1 MKEAEGPEVVAKIIY
16 KSATDNSKKMRYSVG
31 KPGPILLMLR
41 KLLSD
46 KLYFLMVKKSY
57 NL

>member
-1 MKEAEGPEVVAKIIY
+1 MKDAEGPEVVAKIIY
-16 KSATDNSKKMRYSVG
+16 KSATDNNSQMRYAVG
-31 KPGPILLMLR
+31 KPGPMLLMLR

>member
-1 MKEAEGPEVVAKIIY
+1 MKDAERPEVVAKTIF
-16 KSATDNSKKMRYSVG
+16 KSASDNSNKMRYLVG
-31 KPGPILLMLR
+31 KPAPMLLMLR

>member
-1 MKEAEGPEVVAKIIY
+1 LKDAEGPEVVAKMIF
-16 KSATDNSKKMRYSVG
+16 KSATNNSNQMRYTVG
-31 KPGPILLMLR
+31 KPAPMLLMLR
-41 KLLSD
+41 KLLTD